1 MARSDKQLERYEEL
15 TGGVGEI
22 FIIFDDNSK
31 GGLDFE
37 VDNCVFTWFLY
48 YENKELLFKDIDKA
62 WVYPIFHGFSLKDL
76 KKKGM
81 F

>member
-1 MARSDKQLERYEEL
+1 MARSDKQLERYEEW
-15 TGGVGEI
+15 TGVVGEV

-37 VDNCVFTWFLY
+37 VENRVFAWILWYKDQEKTF
-48 YENKELLFKDIDKA
+48 NDIDEA
-62 WVYPIFHGFSLKDL
+62 WVCSFFDGLSLKDL
-76 KKKGM
+76 KEKGE